1 MKIVDNNLQS
11 PGQDKFE
18 INLLG
23 VVIVLAK
30 YIKLIVA
37 APLVASIIAL
47 IVTFQSPNFYTADT
61 TFMPPKQASSALAI
75 ASLSALPGMF
85 GGGGGIMLGT
95 DDIYIALLNSRT
107 MQDAMIKRF
116 KLMQVYKT
124 TSQQGARGALAGATQ
139 VKSSKDGLIHIMITE
154 TNPKRAALLANGYVD
169 ALLQM
174 NNEQALSEANRNRN
188 LAEEEFIKAKN
199 RLGDAELAIKQLQEQ
214 TGFIMVGPQ
223 IGMLQATIKSTEL
236 ELADMRAFATPNNPE
251 YIRTRQK
258 LDNLRAEI
266 GKAQAGSRTVS
277 NAPERILDFTKKTKE
292 LKYAEALYE
301 MALQQLTLANISAA
315 KSESSIRVID
325 RALVPEH
332 KSGPFRS
339 NSVAIAAIAALFVAV
354 IIAFLIEAYQR
365 SKTNGESVE
374 QMKTIR
380 GYLRWN

>member
-1 MKIVDNNLQS
+1 MDNNLQS

-37 APLVASIIAL
+37 APVVASIIAL

-75 ASLSALPGMF
+75 ASLGTLPGMF
-85 GGGGGIMLGT
+85 GGGGGGIMSGT

-107 MQDAMIKRF
+107 MQDALIKRF

-154 TNPKRAALLANGYVD
+154 KNPKRAALLANGYVD

-188 LAEEEFIKAKN
+188 LAEAEFIKAKN

-277 NAPERILDFTKKTKE
+277 NVPERILDFTKKTKE

-315 KSESSIRVID
+315 RSESSIRVID
-325 RALVPEH
+325 RALVPEQ